1 MYLLE
6 YCFLPDD
13 STKLSAVSK
22 RNTVRSL
29 DLSKDSSATTR
40 STDSKIINGK
50 SEFFVVN
57 CKLYGITPLLLV
69 LS

>member
-1 MYLLE
+1 MQLMESSLIKQGVGVYLLE

-29 DLSKDSSATTR
+29 DLSKDSSATTT
-40 STDSKIINGK
+40 STDSKVIMLCLI
-50 SEFFVVN
+50 F
-57 CKLYGITPLLLV
+57 L
-69 LS
+69 